1 MARQR
6 NTTVTGCAFDE
17 EIIDAIWNKAQ
28 TIKDRNPIE
37 YRSDIIG
44 NTIYRHSYGKHTIMG
59 WEIDH
64 IKPVSKGGTDDL
76 ENLQALNTSANIKKG
91 NMYPWP

>member
-6 NTTVTGCAFDE
+6 NTTVTGSAFDE
-17 EIIDAIWNKAQ
+17 QTIEAVWNKAK
-28 TIKDRNPIE
+28 IINAEDSAH

-44 NTIYRHSYGKHTIMG
+44 NTISRTSYGKKSIMG

-64 IKPVSKGGTDDL
+64 IKPVSKGGTDELD
-76 ENLQALNTSANIKKG
+76 NLQALNSSANIKKG
-91 NMYPWP
+91 DIYPWP